1 MIMWKP
7 TMRRFVTSLAAALT
21 AALFSTSLWAMHCP
35 ADMAKIDALLQSDP
49 PSDATVLAQVQQL
62 RAEGETLH
70 KAGDHS
76 QSVKVLGEALQLLK
90 ASE

>member
-1 MIMWKP
+1 MFRL
-7 TMRRFVTSLAAALT
+7 TAFLAAAL
-21 AALFSTSLWAMHCP
+21 LSTPLLAMHCP
-35 ADMAKIDALLQSDP
+35 ADMAKIDTLLQSDP
-49 PSDATVLAQVQQL
+49 PSDPSVLAQVKEL

-76 QSVKVLGEALQLLK
+76 QSVKVLGEALQLLE

>member
-1 MIMWKP
+1 MS
-7 TMRRFVTSLAAALT
+7 TVTLRRLAVLFA

-35 ADMAKIDALLQSDP
+35 ADMAKIDALLQSSP

-70 KAGDHS
+70 KAGDHAR
-76 QSVKVLGEALQLLK
+76 SVQVLGEALELLQ